1 MLFFHALV
9 AYHTVAE
16 RLKNCYPR
24 DIMEIEIKGHAIIVM
39 APTGSGKGTLIGH
52 VLEVF
57 PDIHTTVSCTTRKMR
72 PGEVDG
78 KDYYFISPEEFDKKI
93 EAGEFLE
100 WATYGLNRYGTLKSE
115 IIPYLHA
122 GEVVL
127 LEIEVQ
133 GVETLHTILPR
144 SNMTVIYIEAGGW
157 EVVKSRALAR
167 APIDAEE
174 LEKRYERYLAEVE
187 FKQHADIVID
197 NSSNDISSAKS
208 QIVKLISEIKN
219 NL

>member
-1 MLFFHALV
+1 
-9 AYHTVAE
+9 
-16 RLKNCYPR
+16 
-24 DIMEIEIKGHAIIVM
+24 
-39 APTGSGKGTLIGH
+39 
-52 VLEVF
+52 
-57 PDIHTTVSCTTRKMR
+57 MR

-78 KDYYFISPEEFDKKI
+78 KDYYFISPEEFDQKI

-100 WATYGLNRYGTLKSE
+100 WAKYGLNRYGTLKNE
-115 IIPYLHA
+115 IIPHLNA

-133 GVETLHTILPR
+133 GVETLHTILPK

-157 EVVKSRALAR
+157 DVVKARALAR
-167 APIDAEE
+167 APIEADE

-197 NSSNDISSAKS
+197 NSSDDINLAKT
-208 QIVKLISEIKN
+208 QIVKLISDIKT